1 MEFDEKIPIYIQI
14 IDLIKKEIV
23 KGKIKRGDK
32 LPSVRDLAEE
42 LKVNPNTVQKAYQEL
57 EREGIIYTLRGT
69 GSFVVE
75 DENKILGLRE
85 AMAKEILERF
95 VKEMKDLNFSKEE
108 MFKLLTSFL
117 EEEKNGNS

>member
-1 MEFDEKIPIYIQI
+1 
-14 IDLIKKEIV
+14 
-23 KGKIKRGDK
+23 